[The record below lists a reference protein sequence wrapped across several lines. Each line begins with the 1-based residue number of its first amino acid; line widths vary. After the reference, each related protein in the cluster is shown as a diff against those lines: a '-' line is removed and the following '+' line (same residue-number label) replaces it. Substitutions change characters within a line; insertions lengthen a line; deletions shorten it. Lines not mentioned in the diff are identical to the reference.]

1 MDAMNAAEQQI
12 VVAETNGSTP
22 IPDQDYEDEIVTQY
36 PASEFSDEEYEADEG
51 INKRR
56 KKTGKNLDRRKLPLR
71 MSLG

>member
-1 MDAMNAAEQQI
+1 MNAAEQQI

-36 PASEFSDEEYEADEG
+36 PASEFSDEEYEADGG

>member
-1 MDAMNAAEQQI
+1 MNAAEQQI